1 MRQAAVYSLGK
12 LAMNRKDFACLC
24 IDHLA
29 DMFNDEIQQV
39 RLDAIH
45 ALAPLITHGI
55 LLQDQLYTILTVLD
69 VIFFVLEILL
79 YYV

>member
-1 MRQAAVYSLGK
+1 
-12 LAMNRKDFACLC
+12 MNRKDFASLC

-45 ALAPLITHGI
+45 ALAPLVSHGI
-55 LLQDQLYTILTVLD
+55 LQQDQLCTILTVLD
-69 VIFFVLEILL
+69 VNFLFN
-79 YYV
+79 